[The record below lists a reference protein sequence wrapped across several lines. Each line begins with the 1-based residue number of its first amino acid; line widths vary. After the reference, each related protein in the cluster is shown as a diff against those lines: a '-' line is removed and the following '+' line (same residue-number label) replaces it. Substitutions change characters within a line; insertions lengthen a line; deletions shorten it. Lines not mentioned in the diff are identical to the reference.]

1 MEFRFVNSFLKL
13 VLRFL
18 YALMRAA
25 RCRLFLS
32 RSPLSAERERSGTKL
47 PVGSASASRLAVS
60 FMRAPRASLSAP
72 TACRKRGEGSTF
84 QPPKVIPSPL
94 LNSPYLANAI
104 TSRVRCASASLLIG
118 VCGSFRLEDC
128 FCWIASSGF
137 EAGYFICAKLLFC
150 EPYVVSGIV
159 SLISMGVRF
168 SSNWIELDLIGSN

>member
-47 PVGSASASRLAVS
+47 PVGSASSRAAERRLFLSRSPLSAERNRAASGQRERESLTAS
-60 FMRAPRASLSAP
+60 FMRAPSASLGAA
-72 TACRKRGEGSTF
+72 ACCKRGEGSTF

-94 LNSPYLANAI
+94 LNSPHLANAI
-104 TSRVRCASASLLIG
+104 TTRVRCLSLSLLRG
-118 VCGSFRLEDC
+118 VGGSFRLEDC
-128 FCWIASSGF
+128 FC
-137 EAGYFICAKLLFC
+137 
-150 EPYVVSGIV
+150 
-159 SLISMGVRF
+159 
-168 SSNWIELDLIGSN
+168 